1 MGRTTTRGTWRY
13 VRTAVMTVTFAAI
26 DVGTNSANLLVI
38 DELGKEVTRVITS
51 TRLGEGLHSTGELSV
66 EAMARTIDVI
76 ASYVATATS
85 LGATKIQIVGTAACR
100 RARNTSAFSEL
111 LQAKTRV
118 NIEVLSES
126 EEAALTF
133 SGALLELPVI
143 DTPTLVIDIGGGSTE
158 YTVGTQS
165 IDVFASIPFGAVT
178 STDSHISSDLPRPE
192 DLTNLIGAVSDEL
205 EDITRDHPV
214 VASPIRTVGVA
225 GTIVT
230 IAAVELG
237 LHEYDDT
244 ALHGMT
250 LSREAVE
257 DVFRTVATEPLALRV
272 QNPGLGPDRAD
283 IIVAG
288 CCILVATMRRLHLSE
303 ITVST
308 RGLLDGVAHR
318 ARLNS

>member
-1 MGRTTTRGTWRY
+1 MK
-13 VRTAVMTVTFAAI
+13 TVAAI
-26 DVGTNSANLLVI
+26 DVGTNSTNLLVI
-38 DELGKEVTRVITS
+38 DEHGAEITRVITS
-51 TRLGEGLHSTGELSV
+51 TRLGEGLQSTGELSL
-66 EAMARTIDVI
+66 EAISRTIEVI
-76 ASYVATATS
+76 TSYVATAQS
-85 LGATKIQIVGTAACR
+85 FGATKIQIVGTAACR
-100 RARNTSAFSEL
+100 RARNTANFIEILREKTEL
-111 LQAKTRV
+111 TL
-118 NIEVLSES
+118 EVLSES
-126 EEAALTF
+126 DEASLTF
-133 SGALLELPVI
+133 FGALIGLPAI
-143 DTPTLVIDIGGGSTE
+143 DTTTLVIDIGGGSTE
-158 YTVGTQS
+158 YTVGTES

-205 EDITRDHPV
+205 EDITRDHPIV
-214 VASPIRTVGVA
+214 GSPMRTVGVA

-237 LHEYDDT
+237 LHEFDDS
-244 ALHGMT
+244 ALHGMS
-250 LSREAVE
+250 LSRDAVE

-308 RGLLDGVAHR
+308 RGLLDGVASR
-318 ARLNS
+318 VRLNS

>member
-1 MGRTTTRGTWRY
+1 
-13 VRTAVMTVTFAAI
+13 MTTFAAI
-26 DVGTNSANLLVI
+26 DVGTNSTNLLVV
-38 DELGKEVTRVITS
+38 DEHGTELTRTITS
-51 TRLGEGLHSTGELSV
+51 TRLGEGLQSTGELSL
-66 EAMARTIDVI
+66 EAMTRTVEVI
-76 ASYVATATS
+76 ASYVTAAQA
-85 LGATKIQIVGTAACR
+85 LGVTNIQIVGTAACR
-100 RARNTSAFSEL
+100 RARNAHRFSEL
-111 LQAKTRV
+111 LREKTQLT
-118 NIEVLSES
+118 IEVLSES
-126 EEAALTF
+126 DEATLTF
-133 SGALLELPVI
+133 SGALIGLPVI

-205 EDITRDHPV
+205 EDITRDHPIV
-214 VASPIRTVGVA
+214 GTAIRTVGVA

-237 LHEYDDT
+237 LHEFDDS
-244 ALHGMT
+244 ALHGMSLT
-250 LSREAVE
+250 REAVE
-257 DVFRTVATEPLALRV
+257 DVFRTVATEPLTLRV

-288 CCILVATMRRLHLSE
+288 CCILVATMRRLHLAE

-318 ARLNS
+318 VRLNS

>member
-1 MGRTTTRGTWRY
+1 
-13 VRTAVMTVTFAAI
+13 MTETIAAI

-38 DELGKEVTRVITS
+38 DAAGAELTRVITS
-51 TRLGEGLHSTGELSV
+51 TRLGEGLHSTGEISGD
-66 EAMARTIDVI
+66 AMARAVDVI
-76 ASYVATATS
+76 ASYVATAKS

-100 RARNTSAFSEL
+100 RANNTAAFNEL
-111 LQAKTRV
+111 LRERTQMT
-118 NIEVLSES
+118 IEVVSES
-126 EEAALTF
+126 DEAALTF
-133 SGALLELPVI
+133 SGALIGLPVI
-143 DTPTLVIDIGGGSTE
+143 DSPTLVIDIGGGSTE
-158 YTVGTQS
+158 YTVGTES

-205 EDITRDHPV
+205 EDITRDHPIV
-214 VASPIRTVGVA
+214 GTQMRTVGVA

-237 LHEYDDT
+237 LHEFDDS

-308 RGLLDGVAHR
+308 RGLLDGVASR
-318 ARLNS
+318 VRLNS

>member
-1 MGRTTTRGTWRY
+1 MGRTTTRRTWRY
-13 VRTAVMTVTFAAI
+13 VRTTIMKTVAVI
-26 DVGTNSANLLVI
+26 DVGTNSTNLLVI
-38 DELGKEVTRVITS
+38 DEHGAELTRVITS
-51 TRLGEGLHSTGELSV
+51 TRLGEGLQSTGELSL
-66 EAMARTIDVI
+66 EAMTRTIEVI
-76 ASYVATATS
+76 TSYIATAQS

-100 RARNTSAFSEL
+100 RARNTATFSDL
-111 LQAKTRV
+111 LKEKTQLTL
-118 NIEVLSES
+118 EVLSES
-126 EEAALTF
+126 DEAAVTF
-133 SGALLELPVI
+133 SGALIGLPTI
-143 DTPTLVIDIGGGSTE
+143 DAPTLVIDIGGGSTE
-158 YTVGTQS
+158 YTVGTES
-165 IDVFASIPFGAVT
+165 LEIFASIPFGAVT

-214 VASPIRTVGVA
+214 VGSPIRTVGVA

-237 LHEYDDT
+237 LHEFDDA
-244 ALHGMT
+244 ALHGMA

-308 RGLLDGVAHR
+308 RGLLDGVASR
-318 ARLNS
+318 VRLNS

>member
-1 MGRTTTRGTWRY
+1 MK
-13 VRTAVMTVTFAAI
+13 TVAAI
-26 DVGTNSANLLVI
+26 DVGTNSTNLLVI
-38 DELGKEVTRVITS
+38 DEHGKELTRVITS

-66 EAMARTIDVI
+66 EAMTRTVEVI
-76 ASYVATATS
+76 TSYIATAQS
-85 LGATKIQIVGTAACR
+85 LGATMIQIVGTAACR
-100 RARNTSAFSEL
+100 RARNTATFSDL
-111 LQAKTRV
+111 LKEKTQLTL
-118 NIEVLSES
+118 EVLSES
-126 EEAALTF
+126 DEAAMTF
-133 SGALLELPVI
+133 SGALIGLPVI
-143 DTPTLVIDIGGGSTE
+143 ETPTMVIDIGGGSTE
-158 YTVGTQS
+158 YTVGTES
-165 IDVFASIPFGAVT
+165 IEIFASIPFGAVT

-214 VASPIRTVGVA
+214 VGSQMRTVGVA

-237 LHEYDDT
+237 LHDFDDS
-244 ALHGMT
+244 ALHGMS
-250 LSREAVE
+250 LSRDAAE

-272 QNPGLGPDRAD
+272 QNPGLGSDRAD

-308 RGLLDGVAHR
+308 RGLLDGVASR
-318 ARLNS
+318 VRLNS

>member
-1 MGRTTTRGTWRY
+1 MGFATTRRTWRFL
-13 VRTAVMTVTFAAI
+13 RTATMTVTFAAI

-38 DELGKEVTRVITS
+38 DEHGKELTRVITS

-66 EAMARTIDVI
+66 DAMTRTIEVI
-76 ASYVATATS
+76 ASYVTSATS
-85 LGATKIQIVGTAACR
+85 LGATTIHIVGTAACR
-100 RARNTSAFSEL
+100 RARNAATFSEL
-111 LQAKTRV
+111 LQAKTHLTL
-118 NIEVLSES
+118 EVLSES
-126 EEAALTF
+126 DEAALTF
-133 SGALLELPVI
+133 SGALIGLPVI
-143 DTPTLVIDIGGGSTE
+143 DTPTLVIDIGGG
-158 YTVGTQS
+158 
-165 IDVFASIPFGAVT
+165 
-178 STDSHISSDLPRPE
+178 LPRPE

-205 EDITRDHPV
+205 EDITRDHPI

-237 LHEYDDT
+237 LHEFDDT
-244 ALHGMT
+244 ALHGMA

-288 CCILVATMRRLHLSE
+288 CCILVATMRRLQLSE

>member
-1 MGRTTTRGTWRY
+1 MK
-13 VRTAVMTVTFAAI
+13 TVAAI
-26 DVGTNSANLLVI
+26 DVGTNSTNLLVI
-38 DELGKEVTRVITS
+38 DEHGKELTRVITS

-66 EAMARTIDVI
+66 EAMTRTVEVI
-76 ASYVATATS
+76 TSYVATAQS
-85 LGATKIQIVGTAACR
+85 LGATMIQIVGTAACR
-100 RARNTSAFSEL
+100 RARNTATFSDL
-111 LQAKTRV
+111 LKEKTQLTL
-118 NIEVLSES
+118 EVLSES
-126 EEAALTF
+126 DEAAMTF
-133 SGALLELPVI
+133 SGALIGLPVI
-143 DTPTLVIDIGGGSTE
+143 ETPTMVIDIGGGSTE
-158 YTVGTQS
+158 YTVGTES
-165 IDVFASIPFGAVT
+165 IEIFASIPFGAVT

-214 VASPIRTVGVA
+214 VGSQMRTVGVA

-237 LHEYDDT
+237 LHDFDDS
-244 ALHGMT
+244 ALHGMS
-250 LSREAVE
+250 LSRDAAE

-308 RGLLDGVAHR
+308 RGLLDGVASR
-318 ARLNS
+318 VRLNS

>member
-1 MGRTTTRGTWRY
+1 
-13 VRTAVMTVTFAAI
+13 
-26 DVGTNSANLLVI
+26 
-38 DELGKEVTRVITS
+38 
-51 TRLGEGLHSTGELSV
+51 
-66 EAMARTIDVI
+66 
-76 ASYVATATS
+76 
-85 LGATKIQIVGTAACR
+85 
-100 RARNTSAFSEL
+100 
-111 LQAKTRV
+111 
-118 NIEVLSES
+118 VLSES
-126 EEAALTF
+126 DEASLTF
-133 SGALLELPVI
+133 SGALIGLPVI

-205 EDITRDHPV
+205 EDITRDHPIV
-214 VASPIRTVGVA
+214 GTAIRAVGVA

-237 LHEYDDT
+237 LHEFDDS
-244 ALHGMT
+244 ALHGMALT
-250 LSREAVE
+250 REAVE
-257 DVFRTVATEPLALRV
+257 DVFRTVATEPLTLRV

-288 CCILVATMRRLHLSE
+288 CCILVATMRRLHLAE

-318 ARLNS
+318 VRLNS

>member
-1 MGRTTTRGTWRY
+1 MK
-13 VRTAVMTVTFAAI
+13 TVAAI
-26 DVGTNSANLLVI
+26 DVGTNSTNLLVI
-38 DELGKEVTRVITS
+38 DEHGKELTRVITS

-66 EAMARTIDVI
+66 EAMTRTVEVI
-76 ASYVATATS
+76 TSYVATAQS
-85 LGATKIQIVGTAACR
+85 LGATMIQIVGTAACR
-100 RARNTSAFSEL
+100 RARNTATFSDL
-111 LQAKTRV
+111 LKEKTQLTL
-118 NIEVLSES
+118 EVLSES
-126 EEAALTF
+126 DEAAMTF
-133 SGALLELPVI
+133 SGALIGLPVI
-143 DTPTLVIDIGGGSTE
+143 ETPTMVIDIGGGSTE
-158 YTVGTQS
+158 YTVGTES
-165 IDVFASIPFGAVT
+165 IEIFASIPFGAVT

-214 VASPIRTVGVA
+214 VGSQMRTVGVA

-237 LHEYDDT
+237 LHEFDDS
-244 ALHGMT
+244 ALHGMS
-250 LSREAVE
+250 LSRDAAE

-272 QNPGLGPDRAD
+272 QNPGLSPDRAD

-308 RGLLDGVAHR
+308 RGLLDGVASR
-318 ARLNS
+318 VRLNS